1 MRTDHLADPPHC
13 GGGLRYAD
21 QLVKGLLYR
30 FRRAAATRVG
40 IPWLRFIVRNW
51 IFGDPPW
58 SGDLA
63 PWSLIFAEDCVL
75 LDGAPIELRAPAHY
89 FAFHKPEGVLTA
101 ASDPHDRLCLG
112 PWLAELP
119 PSVFPVG
126 RLDRATTGFLLLT
139 EDGGLGFCLLRPWF
153 GVPKE

>member
-51 IFGDPPW
+51 IFGDPLNAYSQP
-58 SGDLA
+58 
-63 PWSLIFAEDCVL
+63 
-75 LDGAPIELRAPAHY
+75 LRVCMCLNFLHPS
-89 FAFHKPEGVLTA
+89 EGK
-101 ASDPHDRLCLG
+101 CL
-112 PWLAELP
+112 
-119 PSVFPVG
+119 
-126 RLDRATTGFLLLT
+126 
-139 EDGGLGFCLLRPWF
+139 
-153 GVPKE
+153 